1 MTCGPAPVSSI
12 YFEWHFPEQNP
23 VTYMSSKQNPYPKD
37 SPTRKV
43 DLFKRHPGHPTLA
56 SHNNRLLHS
65 FIYSLTH
72 EFNEWELAHE
82 KNQSLKQA
90 KKIEQVTLKWRE
102 KKEQKRIQRT
112 EKNLRRKFNWIIRDS
127 TREIKNFFFLIQVV
141 FLLKHKYEDRMSW
154 KRE

>member
-102 KKEQKRIQRT
+102 KKNKKGFREQKRTLEESLTESLEIQP
-112 EKNLRRKFNWIIRDS
+112 EKLRIFFSDS
-127 TREIKNFFFLIQVV
+127 SSFSFKT
-141 FLLKHKYEDRMSW
+141 
-154 KRE
+154 